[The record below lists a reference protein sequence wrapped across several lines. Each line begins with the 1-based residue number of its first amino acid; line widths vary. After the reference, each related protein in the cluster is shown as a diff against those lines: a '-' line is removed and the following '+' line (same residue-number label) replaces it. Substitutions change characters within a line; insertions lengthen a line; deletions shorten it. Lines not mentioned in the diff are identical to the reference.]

1 MRMCPSGRPAGRQ
14 LSIAVVSRAAGCVA
28 AFTLWSA
35 STLIA
40 DRPSPIQDAGRSFS
54 EDQSLRE
61 YRCYRRMHAWT
72 DGQGHEAW
80 LEARTELKDGKFV
93 YAIVS
98 ERGSDTIRGRVL
110 HAVLDRERDLINQGD
125 TDKADLSPDNYE
137 FGNAG
142 RDPDGSQFVPLKP
155 RRKDV
160 LLVDGR
166 MVLTPDG
173 RDLVRV
179 EGRLA
184 KNPSF
189 WTSLVNIVRRYAML
203 GGVTVPV
210 STETT
215 ARIRFLGTSQLEVS
229 YEYESV
235 NGRPVNLE
243 ARR

>member
-1 MRMCPSGRPAGRQ
+1 
-14 LSIAVVSRAAGCVA
+14 VN
-28 AFTLWSA
+28 
-35 STLIA
+35 A
-40 DRPSPIQDAGRSFS
+40 DRSSTTGGASPSLSD
-54 EDQSLRE
+54 DQSLRE
-61 YRCYRRMHAWT
+61 YRGYRRMHAWT
-72 DGQGHEAW
+72 DRQGHEAW

-93 YAIVS
+93 YEIVS

-110 HAVLDRERDLINQGD
+110 HAVLDRERELINEGN
-125 TDKADLSPDNYE
+125 TDRAELTLDNYE
-137 FGNAG
+137 FGDAS
-142 RDPDGSQFVPLKP
+142 RDPDGSQSVPLKP

-189 WTSLVNIVRRYAML
+189 WTSLVNIVRRYATL
-203 GGVTVPV
+203 GGVSVPV

-215 ARIRFLGTSQLEVS
+215 ARIKFLGISQLEVA

-235 NGRPVNLE
+235 NGRPVNLT